1 MWVNREAFRLYI
13 ECKPFTL
20 ALRPRLNSELDRTRD
35 LVRINDLESLA
46 GPFRVFLGNQSA
58 EPEKLLLDGVD
69 A

>member
-13 ECKPFTL
+13 ECEPFTL

-46 GPFRVFLGNQSA
+46 GPFRVLLGNQGA
-58 EPEKLLLDGVD
+58 EPEKLLLDGID